1 MKICIHCNHRQEDS
15 RTLHCS
21 SCGKELG
28 SELSELNRG
37 ARTVDSTDSSK
48 EILGATLDASD
59 LCKTTPENSG
69 DPNSTSNGSEHLT
82 IQLDHSSA
90 GELTIDTLPMSAAG
104 DPNSTIQLD
113 YSVDD
118 AKPSVGTENQLD
130 VIAGR
135 QTMPASIPSEGSD
148 CADGTIDVP
157 SEDSSGTAD
166 FSVDAIG
173 VPPTATI
180 HIHQGQITQNS
191 GPMGSPRTMKG
202 GSTFRSD
209 SGSEHSAS
217 IWSTISRR
225 KLGSDKET
233 ADVSADYTIVRKLGE
248 GGMGVVYVA
257 LQKSLARE
265 VAVKAIKAG
274 QANTEES
281 RKKFF
286 YEAKITGELDHP
298 NIVPIHE
305 LGANDD
311 GTLFY
316 SMKMVDGSPWEDAIK
331 VKSREEN
338 LEIFMK
344 VCDAIAFAHSHEVI
358 HRDLKP
364 ENVMLGTF
372 GEVLVMD
379 WGLAV
384 DLKTKPSFGMSGTPA
399 YMSPEMASHQ
409 VSKIGKTSDIY
420 LLGGI
425 LYQILTG
432 CAPHTGKS
440 VRDCLANAQ
449 HNRIVPTELD
459 DPLLDIAR
467 VALATDPVDRFD
479 SVVLLQAAIREHLQ
493 HAESIALSKRAD
505 ETLERAIVNRDYG
518 DFSRAI
524 FSMQEA
530 IDMWPA
536 NELAQSRL
544 SSAQLAYGQCA
555 FEQGDYDLCMQCLDS
570 TNPTHADLLRNA
582 KEKKLVSLQ
591 RESRLR
597 WMRRTL
603 ASVITVATVL
613 LSGATYYA
621 NYQANVARSQ
631 EKIAKAAAQAEKEAK
646 DNESLAKIAA
656 IEDRNKAIEA
666 AEQERVAKQNE
677 AKAREQAQLDRD
689 AAIVAK
695 QTAEVAKEQEAA
707 ARQVAVAAEKQATD
721 ARNVAIENARYT
733 LLGSYQSLIGLSMSQ
748 NAQFNVQRSNQ
759 LLRDIDR
766 VEGELANSFV
776 QQPNSE
782 PPIPFLKN
790 WAYRR
795 IELLNNADIEKVSL
809 SSKKSIMDVAR
820 NAPYA
825 VLSAG
830 ANNVEILR
838 WDGSQWIPARKIST
852 PGPVVALA
860 IANDGQKVAIVI
872 QSKVEHPCLLL
883 WNTSD
888 NLLTPF
894 RNAPH
899 VGFESVRFVDEGR
912 SVVAGI
918 NGGMWKWS
926 SPSAVPTRIDV
937 RGRLLSL
944 ECFER
949 DQSRGIG
956 VLSIPN
962 ADVACVLFDWLKGT
976 AVVIP
981 SPIEVSSQLSA
992 ASISQDG
999 QSIYLGGRDGR
1010 LWFGNFSSEDRSKA
1024 LQRDGKSERPVSK
1037 VSTIQIDNWTEVTPR
1052 KHTAAIHGIRTTSED
1067 RLLTYGDEPVVHIWQ
1082 HENRNAVPIHEC
1094 YLAGLSENVAYSQFI
1109 ESRNSVV
1116 GVDNSGLLM
1125 SWSIADQIGRQSNT
1139 GLNSVAPALLV
1150 SERDGE
1156 QLWIDEAS
1164 TVLCKPKY
1172 DESHRSDT
1180 VRHYFGHSPGVEI
1193 TDSCVAASKPWLA
1206 TIARIRGSAL
1216 NYIEKNRDQIEVC
1229 IWNVEDGRLVQ
1240 RHHVESD
1247 RIGRA
1252 TFVDDDNSL
1261 LVTDGTK
1268 IYFVDI
1274 GSPAQQKV
1282 REATDLEYAASFSV
1296 RNPVRPNQI
1305 AILAKSGAIRIL
1317 DVKDPASW
1325 RNEAYRYFDLAINNR
1340 NEPIRAVWSSKGD
1353 RLYVL
1358 FDHGGLTR
1366 LDWTGDKFVGV
1377 QSTESLDLKGESLV
1391 LPWMYVDLAILPSTD
1406 SEDTLQFLFR
1416 SDAKGYGTKEVRL
1429 HWPFRESNP
1438 TSTEVTKLSEENFL
1452 QLNGQ
1457 QVPWASTEAVPYS
1470 EIANLKQW
1478 RDRTVAVLKNG
1489 NLAIRSDQNDS
1500 PQFLGRQNCTRAS
1513 ISQDHGRVV
1522 LCQSN
1527 QSILIWQRFDST
1539 SYDWSVL
1546 RHNLERVQDCELSPD
1561 GTRLVILGS
1570 RQNKKFM
1577 LEHQFDVDSNAMKL
1591 LRTIESVERVVWHP
1605 EGKQFLFLMERQSIE
1620 TVDPENQIK
1629 LDVSRFWDPRNET
1642 VSAIRL
1648 LNEPWKSGRPAGC
1661 NVVLVIQNE
1670 SGTRLSF
1677 VPLNQQNNTTAFEDL
1692 RFTKKIT
1699 SIATHGKESLLFLGD
1714 EAGGVSVWFA
1724 SPTLDRACRELF
1736 TMPGH
1741 RGARVLDV
1749 RLSSDG
1755 NSLLTSD
1762 SQKRSLIWPSVP
1774 PSKTPS
1780 AKLE

>member
-1 MKICIHCNHRQEDS
+1 MKICNHCKHRQDDS
-15 RTLHCS
+15 RALLCS
-21 SCGKELG
+21 SCGKELR
-28 SELSELNRG
+28 SELSELNHG
-37 ARTVDSTDSSK
+37 TRTVDSTDSS
-48 EILGATLDASD
+48 EESLGATLDASD
-59 LCKTTPENSG
+59 LSKTTPENSADLNATANWSEHRTLQLDESSAG
-69 DPNSTSNGSEHLT
+69 ESTIDAIPMADVSDPNTT
-82 IQLDHSSA
+82 IQLD
-90 GELTIDTLPMSAAG
+90 
-104 DPNSTIQLD
+104 NSLD
-113 YSVDD
+113 DS
-118 AKPSVGTENQLD
+118 KPATGTENQLD
-130 VIAGR
+130 ANAGM
-135 QTMPASIPSEGSD
+135 QTMPVSIPSMGSD
-148 CADGTIDVP
+148 GTDGTIDVP
-157 SEDSSGTAD
+157 SEDSFGTAD
-166 FSVDAIG
+166 FSVDEIG

-180 HIHQGQITQNS
+180 HIHQGQITQRS

-209 SGSEHSAS
+209 SDSEHSSS

-233 ADVSADYTIVRKLGE
+233 TDVSADYTIVRKLGE

-316 SMKMVDGSPWEDAIK
+316 SMKMVDGSPWEDEIDS
-331 VKSREEN
+331 KSREEN

-420 LLGGI
+420 ILGGI
-425 LYQILTG
+425 LFQILTG
-432 CAPHTGKS
+432 RAPHTGKS
-440 VRDCLANAQ
+440 VRDCLVNAQ

-467 VALATDPVDRFD
+467 IALATDPADRYE

-505 ETLERAIVNRDYG
+505 ETLERAIANRDYG

-536 NELAQSRL
+536 NESAHTSL
-544 SSAQLAYGQCA
+544 STAQLAYGQCA

-582 KEKKLVSLQ
+582 KEKKLVVLQ

-603 ASVITVATVL
+603 ASVITLATVL

-631 EKIAKAAAQAEKEAK
+631 EKIAKAAAQAEKAAK
-646 DNESLAKIAA
+646 DNESIAKIAA
-656 IEDRNKAIEA
+656 IEDRNKAIAA

-689 AAIVAK
+689 AAIAAK

-707 ARQVAVAAEKQATD
+707 ARQVAVAAEKQATE

-733 LLGSYQSLIGLSMSQ
+733 MLGSYQSLIGLSMSQ

-766 VEGELANSFV
+766 VEHELATSFV
-776 QQPNSE
+776 QQQSTA

-795 IELLNNADIEKVSL
+795 IELLNNSDIEKVSL
-809 SSKKSIMDVAR
+809 SSNKSIMDVAR

-825 VLSAG
+825 ILSSEPSK
-830 ANNVEILR
+830 VELLR
-838 WDGSQWIPARKIST
+838 WDGSQWIPTRKITT

-860 IANDGQKVAIVI
+860 ITNDGQQVAIVI
-872 QSKVEHPCLLL
+872 QAEVDQPCLLH

-888 NLLTPF
+888 NALTPF

-899 VGFESVRFVDEGR
+899 VGFKIVRFVNDGR
-912 SVVAGI
+912 SVIAGI
-918 NGGMWKWS
+918 NGGMWNWI
-926 SPSAVPTRIDV
+926 SPSEVPSRIDV

-944 ECFER
+944 ECFDR

-962 ADVACVLFDWLKGT
+962 ADVSCVLFDWSKGT
-976 AVVIP
+976 AAAIP
-981 SPIEVSSQLSA
+981 LPIEVSSQLSA

-999 QSIYLGGRDGR
+999 RSIYLGGRDGR
-1010 LWFGNFSSEDRSKA
+1010 LWFGSFSSEDRSKF
-1024 LQRDGKSERPVSK
+1024 LQRDVTLELPVSR
-1037 VSTIQIDNWTEVTPR
+1037 VSTMQIDNLTEITPR
-1052 KHTAAIHGIRTTSED
+1052 KHTAAIHGIRTTSD
-1067 RLLTYGDEPVVHIWQ
+1067 NRLLTYGDEPVVHVWQ
-1082 HENRNAVPIHEC
+1082 HEKRNSMPLHEC
-1094 YLAGLSENVAYSQFI
+1094 YLAGLAENVAYSQFI
-1109 ESRNSVV
+1109 DSMKSVV
-1116 GVDNSGLLM
+1116 GLDNSGLLM
-1125 SWSIADQIGRQSNT
+1125 SWSIANQIERQSNA
-1139 GLNSVAPALLV
+1139 GLNAVAPALLV
-1150 SERDGE
+1150 SENDRE

-1164 TVLCKPKY
+1164 TVLCKPRY
-1172 DESHRSDT
+1172 SESHRSET
-1180 VRHYFGHSPGVEI
+1180 VRHYFGHTPGAEI
-1193 TDSCVAASKPWLA
+1193 TDTCVAAAKPWIA
-1206 TIARIRGSAL
+1206 TVARIRGSAL
-1216 NYIEKNRDQIEVC
+1216 NYLAKDRDQIEVC
-1229 IWNVEDGRLVQ
+1229 IWNVEDGRLIQ
-1240 RHHVESD
+1240 RHHIASD
-1247 RIGRA
+1247 RMGRA
-1252 TFVDDDNSL
+1252 TFVDNDNSV
-1261 LVTDGTK
+1261 LVTDGTT
-1268 IYFVDI
+1268 INFLNT
-1274 GSPAQQKV
+1274 GSTTPQNAH
-1282 REATDLEYAASFSV
+1282 EATDFDFAAAFAI
-1296 RNPVRPNQI
+1296 RNPARPNQI

-1317 DVKDPASW
+1317 DLKDPSSW
-1325 RNEAYRYFDLAINNR
+1325 SNEAYRHFDLAINNR
-1340 NEPIRAVWSSKGD
+1340 NEPVQAVWSPKGD

-1366 LDWTGDKFVGV
+1366 LEWTGNRFVSV
-1377 QSTESLDLKGESLV
+1377 QSAESLDLKGESPV
-1391 LPWMYVDLAILPSTD
+1391 KSWMYVDLAALPSSD
-1406 SEDTLQFLFR
+1406 SEDVLQFVYR
-1416 SDAKGYGTKEVRL
+1416 SDAKGFGTKVVRL
-1429 HWPFRESNP
+1429 NWSFQESTP
-1438 TSTEVTKLSEENFL
+1438 TSTTTSNISEENFL
-1452 QLNGQ
+1452 QPNGQ
-1457 QVPWASTEAVPYS
+1457 QLPWTATEAISYS
-1470 EIANLKQW
+1470 TIIALKQW
-1478 RDRTVAVLKNG
+1478 RNQRVAVLKNG
-1489 NLAIRSDQNDS
+1489 NLAIQTDKNQSL
-1500 PQFLGRQNCTRAS
+1500 QFLGRQDCIRAS
-1513 ISQDHGRVV
+1513 ISRDHERVV

-1527 QSILIWQRFDST
+1527 QSILIGRRFDST
-1539 SYDWSVL
+1539 FFDWRVL
-1546 RHNLERVQDCELSPD
+1546 GHNLERVEDCELSPD
-1561 GTRLVILGS
+1561 GIRLAILGS

-1577 LEHQFDVDSNAMKL
+1577 LEYRFDVDSNAMKL
-1591 LRTIESVERVVWHP
+1591 LHTIESVDRVAWHP
-1605 EGKQFLFLMERQSIE
+1605 ERMQFLLLTDRQSIE
-1620 TVDPENQIK
+1620 TVEPENQIK
-1629 LDVSRFWDPRNET
+1629 LDLSRYWDQRSET

-1648 LNEPWKSGRPAGC
+1648 LHEPWNSDRPAGC
-1661 NVVLVIQNE
+1661 NLVLVIQSE
-1670 SGTRLSF
+1670 SGTKISF
-1677 VPLNQQNNTTAFEDL
+1677 APLNKQDNTAAFEDL
-1692 RFTKKIT
+1692 RFSKKIT

-1724 SPTLDRACRELF
+1724 SPTLDRASRELF

-1762 SQKRSLIWPSVP
+1762 SQKRSFRWPSVP
-1774 PSKTPS
+1774 SRKAPATKQ
-1780 AKLE
+1780 E